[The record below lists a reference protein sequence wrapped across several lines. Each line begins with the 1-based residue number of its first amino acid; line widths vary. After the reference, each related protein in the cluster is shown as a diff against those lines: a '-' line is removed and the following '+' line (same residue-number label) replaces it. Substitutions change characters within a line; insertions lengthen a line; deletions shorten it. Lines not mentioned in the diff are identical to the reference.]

1 MGFPKQNIIIADTS
15 KIFCLGLFTML
26 KRLSFVKG
34 VEIVG
39 SFKEVLDLCEDEN
52 YQLAIIDD
60 HLVNTETFDFV
71 KTLRSKS
78 KKLSIIISSEV
89 LEQNLINQLISNNVN
104 GFIPKPATDDVI
116 LKTIQDVIKG
126 DIVDNRQVTQNLK
139 AINCKRSLE
148 YGTISFD
155 LTKKEL
161 EVLYKITEGKSNK
174 VIAAEMGLTERT
186 VEFHKT
192 NLYKKTHS
200 NSLADLVHLT
210 IVTRLL

>member
-1 MGFPKQNIIIADTS
+1 MAFHKQNIIIADSS
-15 KIFCLGLFTML
+15 KVFGIGLHALL
-26 KRLSFVKG
+26 KSLSFVNEI
-34 VEIVG
+34 EIVG
-39 SFKEVLDLCEDEN
+39 SLKEVVELCKEDHF
-52 YQLAIIDD
+52 QLLIIDD
-60 HLVNTETFDFV
+60 QLVNTVDLAFI
-71 KTLRSKS
+71 KILRSKS
-78 KKLSIIISSEV
+78 HKLSIVITSEI
-89 LEQNLINQLISNNVN
+89 LEQNLIDHLIANKIN
-104 GFIPKPATDDVI
+104 GFIPKPATDEII
-116 LKTIQDVIKG
+116 LRTIQDVIKG
-126 DIVDNRQVTQNLK
+126 EVVDNKQVTQNLK
-139 AINCKRSLE
+139 AITCKRSLE